1 MHALDKKPQKN
12 KRICSRMH
20 KPCMHLSDNPQL
32 FLTEPSPLASDPF
45 MILSLL
51 QVLMNMLQRHT
62 RTKQNQTPSKHISES
77 KFGRQASAYSKGT
90 SPTSMR
96 SPSLSS

>member
-1 MHALDKKPQKN
+1 
-12 KRICSRMH
+12 MH

-62 RTKQNQTPSKHISES
+62 RTKQNQTPSKHIC
-77 KFGRQASAYSKGT
+77 
-90 SPTSMR
+90 
-96 SPSLSS
+96 